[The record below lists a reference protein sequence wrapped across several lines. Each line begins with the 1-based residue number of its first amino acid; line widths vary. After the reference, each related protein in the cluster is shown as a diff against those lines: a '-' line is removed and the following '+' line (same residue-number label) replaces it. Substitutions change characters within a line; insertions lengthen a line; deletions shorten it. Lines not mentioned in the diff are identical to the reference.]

1 MDIDEVIK
9 KLYHA
14 TKQRTFC
21 FRIGTRCVATLLL
34 NDTSAYGKTIEKYR
48 AGKWKLTETGL
59 LELGGGYKYLNTYIH
74 ALRSLLVFG
83 KCSPC
88 STLYSTTELCWV
100 GRIIGSQ
107 PKPWVVLSAGNFW
120 EGNDSLRTSSLMNA
134 LRSGV
139 FKLKS
144 IFYFPWRNL
153 IATETTEPGAWCLV
167 FIRQSRTK
175 YNLLKERLRQHHE
188 EARATRPIVIS
199 QLHTGYSLSKRTLVF

>member
-1 MDIDEVIK
+1 MWCSMFMQIYAVYW
-9 KLYHA
+9 LRPASSAFSLARTCNWLA
-14 TKQRTFC
+14 T
-21 FRIGTRCVATLLL
+21 IMVMRCVMRNARTPKFQLSGP
-34 NDTSAYGKTIEKYR
+34 TV
-48 AGKWKLTETGL
+48 
-59 LELGGGYKYLNTYIH
+59 
-74 ALRSLLVFG
+74 RSLYCVFG

-153 IATETTEPGAWCLV
+153 IATETTEPGARCLV